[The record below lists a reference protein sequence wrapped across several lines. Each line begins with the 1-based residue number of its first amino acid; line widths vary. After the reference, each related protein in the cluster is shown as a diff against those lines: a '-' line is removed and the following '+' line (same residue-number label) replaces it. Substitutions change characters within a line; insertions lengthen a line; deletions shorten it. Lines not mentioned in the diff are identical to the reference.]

1 MKILVSGATGFV
13 GRCITRHL
21 LNSGH
26 SVRAMSRSTES
37 GRRAFEQYGE
47 GRRALDEGRLTFAEG
62 DVTQLS
68 TLPPAVRDVDAVI
81 QAVQFKGAP
90 VEDPSRGLT
99 YMNVDRNGTLNL
111 LQAIA
116 ETYGAPTAGAG
127 MARFPNGSPRFV
139 YMSGVS
145 VSPDSP
151 YTWNLAKWQAEE
163 TIRGSGLDWTIV
175 RCCPMFGPDDVSF
188 NRLLGYSDLLPFVP
202 LFGNGKT
209 MLTPLFVE
217 DLGRFMAPVVDMPEK
232 SVDTTFVLGG
242 PDKVSIDDFMNL
254 ELRAKHRQRGL
265 LHIPKPLGKLQ
276 GALLQHLPGR
286 PLTPGAVD
294 FISQEGAATEAD
306 RALIAERFPGFTTTP
321 IKEALDSYL
330 GSQQR

>member
-1 MKILVSGATGFV
+1 MKILVSGATGFA
-13 GRCITRHL
+13 GRYITRHL
-21 LNSGH
+21 LSAGH
-26 SVRAMSRSTES
+26 SVRTLSRSAAQA
-37 GRRAFEQYGE
+37 RRSFEAYDE
-47 GRRALDEGRLTFAEG
+47 GRRALAEDRLSCVEG

-116 ETYGAPTAGAG
+116 ETYGTPTAGPS
-127 MARFPNGSPRFV
+127 MARFPNGSPRFI
-139 YMSGVS
+139 YLSGVS

-151 YTWNLAKWQAEE
+151 YTWDSAKWQAEE

-175 RCCPMFGPDDVSF
+175 RCCPMFGPDDISF

-202 LFGNGKT
+202 LFGSGKV
-209 MLTPLFVE
+209 MLTPVFVE
-217 DLGRFMAPVVDMPEK
+217 DLGRFMTATIDDPER

-242 PDKVSIDDFMNL
+242 PDRVTLDDFIHL
-254 ELRAKHRQRGL
+254 ELRARHRQRGL
-265 LHIPKPLGKLQ
+265 LHVPKPLGKLQ

-286 PLTPGAVD
+286 PLTPEAVD
-294 FISQEGAATEAD
+294 FISQAGAATEAD
-306 RALIAERFPGFTTTP
+306 SALIGERFPGFTTTP
-321 IKEALDSYL
+321 VKEALESYL
-330 GSQQR
+330 GR